1 MDKRIKLTAKQLTLI
16 NRLRDLLTKMR
27 DENVGF
33 LFDKENS
40 SLYFYNKS
48 NVIGSEGGWGVN
60 DLVDWSVQDD
70 KVWITPEY
78 EELEK
83 DSVNIPYDE
92 YIDGDEQWFSIAVAP
107 STKAEIAAIQKHK
120 DFMKEYKRK
129 GLQNTIAECESEKQR
144 CLKKIEE
151 AMNSDG
157 LPKKGKDYQ
166 KKLYTNLIKD
176 LETKISNA
184 QKELSEL

>member
-33 LFDKENS
+33 LFDKEYR

-48 NVIGSEGGWGVN
+48 KVVKTKGGYGVGC
-60 DLVDWSVQDD
+60 DEWYVDDG
-70 KVWITPEY
+70 KVWITPDW

-83 DSVNIPYDE
+83 DSIKIPDDE
-92 YIDGDEQWFSIAVAP
+92 YIDGEEQWFELAVEP
-107 STKAEIAAIQKHK
+107 STKKEINALHK
-120 DFMKEYKRK
+120 QEDFLKEYRRK
-129 GLQNTIAECESEKQR
+129 SLQTTIAECEAEKQK
-144 CLKKIEE
+144 CLKKIED
-151 AMNSDG
+151 ALNSDG

-176 LETKISNA
+176 LDAKISNA
-184 QKELSEL
+184 QKELDEL